1 MKTDRLK
8 IRPQN
13 SGVSYILLNIFCCP
27 CKVNMTVE
35 LLNMVTL
42 KSVYRKMLAS
52 DNFAMIK
59 TKRNTL

>member
-1 MKTDRLK
+1 
-8 IRPQN
+8 
-13 SGVSYILLNIFCCP
+13 
-27 CKVNMTVE
+27 MTVE